1 MKREQLEK
9 YLKEKVKI
17 ILFDGDEL
25 EGYLRKTGDDD
36 FKDNP
41 NLYIPQN
48 YYFMVNDELDCISY
62 LFRSSHVKKIQILDK
77 EMINNE

>member
-25 EGYLRKTGDDD
+25 EGCLRKTGEED
-36 FKDNP
+36 FKNIP

-48 YYFMVNDELDCISY
+48 YYFMVNDESDCISY
-62 LFRSSHVKKIQILDK
+62 LFRSSHVKNIQILRK
-77 EMINNE
+77 E

>member
-1 MKREQLEK
+1 MKREHLEK

-25 EGYLRKTGDDD
+25 EGYLRKTGEED
-36 FKDNP
+36 FKNIP

-48 YYFMVNDELDCISY
+48 YYFMVNDEPDCVSY
-62 LFRSSHVKKIQILDK
+62 LFRSSHVKKIQIL
-77 EMINNE
+77 

>member
-41 NLYIPQN
+41 NLFIPKN
-48 YYFMVNDELDCISY
+48 YYFVVNDESDCISY
-62 LFRSSHVKKIQILDK
+62 LFRSSHVKKIQILRK
-77 EMINNE
+77 VVWQ

>member
-17 ILFDGDEL
+17 ILFDEDEI

-48 YYFMVNDELDCISY
+48 YYFLVDDNLNCISY
-62 LFRSSHVKKIQILDK
+62 
-77 EMINNE
+77 

>member
-1 MKREQLEK
+1 MKREHLEK

-25 EGYLRKTGDDD
+25 EGCLRKTGEED
-36 FKDNP
+36 FKNIP

-48 YYFMVNDELDCISY
+48 YYFMTNDETDCVSY
-62 LFRSSHVKKIQILDK
+62 LFRSSHVKKIQIL
-77 EMINNE
+77 

>member
-1 MKREQLEK
+1 MKIEQLEK

-17 ILFDGDEL
+17 ILFDGDEI
-25 EGYLRKTGDDD
+25 EGILRKTGDDD

-48 YYFMVNDELDCISY
+48 YYFLVDDNLNCISC
-62 LFRSSHVKKIQILDK
+62 LFRVSHIVKISNSQYK
-77 EMINNE
+77 

>member
-48 YYFMVNDELDCISY
+48 YYFMVNDESDCISY
-62 LFRSSHVKKIQILDK
+62 LFRSSHVKKIQILRK
-77 EMINNE
+77 VVWQ

>member
-17 ILFDGDEL
+17 ILFDGDEI
-25 EGYLRKTGDDD
+25 EGILRKTGDDD

-48 YYFMVNDELDCISY
+48 YYFLVDDNLNCISY
-62 LFRSSHVKKIQILDK
+62 LFRVSHIVKISNSQYK
-77 EMINNE
+77 

>member
-25 EGYLRKTGDDD
+25 EGILRKTGDDD

-48 YYFMVNDELDCISY
+48 YYFMVNDESDCISY
-62 LFRSSHVKKIQILDK
+62 LFRSSHVKKIQFI
-77 EMINNE
+77 